1 MTMQKLTCS
10 FVSAVAVLSAVA
22 LPASVQIITPEITAD
37 ITAVGTDITT
47 VGLAIIGL
55 AVIALAVRWVKATF
69 F

>member
-1 MTMQKLTCS
+1 MKKLHLLS
-10 FVSAVAVLSAVA
+10 VIAASVGVLSLPVSA
-22 LPASVQIITPEITAD
+22 QIITPEITAD